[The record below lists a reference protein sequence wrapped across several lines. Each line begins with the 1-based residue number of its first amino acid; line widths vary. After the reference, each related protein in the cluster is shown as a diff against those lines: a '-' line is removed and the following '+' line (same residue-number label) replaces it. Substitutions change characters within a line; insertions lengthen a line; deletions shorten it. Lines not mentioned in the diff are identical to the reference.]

1 MRHGLVETQALA
13 GFRTCSGQITL
24 ETRLRHQIAKDNVA
38 NLVARRK
45 VAGIMYTADHAV
57 MRIIIGALEDLAALL
72 RNNPY
77 QDERIEKAHNGMPA
91 GVGVG
96 LGNRLTNR
104 VQRAIELV
112 RTRPL
117 ELALESVRGCGT
129 FALHPI

>member
-1 MRHGLVETQALA
+1 MRHSLVEPQALA
-13 GFRTCSGQITL
+13 GFGARGSQVIL
-24 ETRLRHQIAKDNVA
+24 EARLRHQIAEDHVG
-38 NLVARRK
+38 NLVASDK
-45 VAGIMYTADHAV
+45 IAGVMNAADHAV
-57 MRIIIGALEDLAALL
+57 MRIIIGALKNLPALL

-77 QDERIEKAHNGMPA
+77 QDQRIEIADNGMPA

-96 LGNRLTNR
+96 LGNRLANR

-117 ELALESVRGCGT
+117 ELALERVGGRRP